1 MKKNLRK
8 ILFIL
13 AFLVF
18 LGIFAYSGI
27 RLWAYYS
34 AADTAGDAYEAL
46 SQLRPTAPAADSTA
60 PSVDLSLYETMPP
73 QDLADTP
80 DNPYTGVTHPET
92 QDTTYL
98 LPEYEELYALNPD
111 LVGWIRI
118 DGTRIDYPV
127 VQRPEETDYYLYR
140 DFYGNASQWGCI
152 YVREQCDVFRPS
164 DNVVI
169 YGHRMLD
176 GAMFYDLVN
185 YLKKSYWEEHPIIRF
200 DTLRGHHEYQII
212 CVMKISANSHTG
224 YAFHQFNDAATPEEF
239 AEYWAKCQEHAIYDT
254 GLDAQWGDKLI
265 SLYTCEYSQT
275 NGRLVV
281 VAKRI
286 PTE

>member
-1 MKKNLRK
+1 MNKSFRK
-8 ILFIL
+8 TLFFL

-18 LGIFAYSGI
+18 LGIFIYSSI
-27 RLWAYYS
+27 RLWVYYS
-34 AADTAGDAYEAL
+34 AADAAGDTYEAL
-46 SQLRPTAPAADSTA
+46 SQLRPTDPDSTT
-60 PSVDLSLYETMPP
+60 PSIDLSLYETMDP
-73 QDLADTP
+73 QELADTP

-92 QDTTYL
+92 EDTTYL
-98 LPEYEELYALNPD
+98 LPEFEELYALNPD

-118 DGTRIDYPV
+118 DGTQVDYPV
-127 VQRPEETDYYLYR
+127 VQRPTETDYYLYR
-140 DFYGNASQWGCI
+140 DFYGKDSQWGCI

-185 YLKKSYWEEHPIIRF
+185 YEKKSFWEEHPTIHF
-200 DTLRGHHEYQII
+200 DTLRGRHEYQII
-212 CVMKISANSHTG
+212 CVMKISANADGS
-224 YAFHQFNDAATPEEF
+224 YAFHQFTDAGTAEEF
-239 AEYWAKCQEHAIYDT
+239 DEYWANCLEHALYDT

-265 SLYTCEYSQT
+265 SLYTCEYSQA

-286 PTE
+286 TEE